1 MPFCRECGKEVQ
13 REWKLCPF
21 CGESQE
27 LTEANKQHNSDSSGP
42 LKFQDSAMSGDIHHT
57 VINNDVEAVTSAVI
71 MALDKLGV
79 MSNESI
85 QEVPVELMAP
95 EIQRLEV
102 GDFVD
107 YYSPTNQRWLD
118 NCNVMEVNDDGSYVV
133 SVPKS
138 SRVETKYGVVV
149 GDSPGCIR
157 PSQPLFTIGNR
168 ILANWKNAGPLYFG
182 TIANVNPDGTYDIQY
197 DDGDAE
203 LKVEQSRIYLAPN
216 LSLGDRVFV
225 NWKAHGYYFPAKV
238 ATIHPDHTIRV
249 DYDDGDVEDNVPLS
263 RVRVITEENKE
274 VMAYSEAISESE
286 EELLSAFRVFDPE
299 ETGTISATELFHIL
313 TEMGDQPI
321 NDTEVYELFNDLGI
335 EMDAELDYRQLAK
348 WLVSP

>member
-27 LTEANKQHNSDSSGP
+27 SGEAKSDSSGP
-42 LKFQDSAMSGDIHHT
+42 LQFQDSAMSGDIHHT
-57 VINNDVEAVTSAVI
+57 VINNDVEAVTNAVI

-79 MSNESI
+79 VSNEPSH
-85 QEVPVELMAP
+85 EVPVELVAP
-95 EIQRLEV
+95 EIQRLNV
-102 GDFVD
+102 GDSVD
-107 YYSPTNQRWLD
+107 YFSPTNQRWLD
-118 NCNVMEVNDDGSYVV
+118 NCTVTEVNENGTYVV

-138 SRVETKYGVVV
+138 SRIETKYAVTI

-182 TIANVNPDGTYDIQY
+182 TIADVNPDGTYDIQY

-203 LKVEQSRIYLAPN
+203 LRVEQSRIYLAPN
-216 LSLGDRVFV
+216 LSVGDRVFV
-225 NWKAHGYYFPAKV
+225 NWKAHGYYFPAHV
-238 ATIHPDHTIRV
+238 ASIHPDHTIRV
-249 DYDDGDVEDNVPLS
+249 DYDDGDTEDNIPLS

-274 VMAYSEAISESE
+274 VMEYADAISESE
-286 EELLSAFRVFDPE
+286 EELLQAFRVFDTQ
-299 ETGTISATELFHIL
+299 ETGTISATELFRIL

-321 NDTEVYELFNDLGI
+321 DESEVFELFNDLGI

>member
-27 LTEANKQHNSDSSGP
+27 SGEAKSESAVP
-42 LKFQDSAMSGDIHHT
+42 LQFQDSAMSGDIHHT
-57 VINNDVEAVTSAVI
+57 VINNDVEAVTNAVI

-79 MSNESI
+79 VSNEPSH
-85 QEVPVELMAP
+85 EVPVELVAP
-95 EIQRLEV
+95 EIQRLNV
-102 GDFVD
+102 GDSVD
-107 YYSPTNQRWLD
+107 YFSPTNQRWLD
-118 NCNVMEVNDDGSYVV
+118 NCTVTEVNENGTYVV

-138 SRVETKYGVVV
+138 SRIETKYAVTI

-168 ILANWKNAGPLYFG
+168 VLANWKNAGPLYFG
-182 TIANVNPDGTYDIQY
+182 TIADVNPDGTYDIQY

-203 LKVEQSRIYLAPN
+203 LRVEQSRIYLAPN
-216 LSLGDRVFV
+216 LSVGDRVFV
-225 NWKAHGYYFPAKV
+225 NWKAHGYYFPAHV
-238 ATIHPDHTIRV
+238 ASIHPDHTIRV
-249 DYDDGDVEDNVPLS
+249 DYDDGDTEDNIPLS

-274 VMAYSEAISESE
+274 VMEYADAISESE
-286 EELLSAFRVFDPE
+286 EELLQAFRVFDTQ
-299 ETGTISATELFHIL
+299 ETGTISATELFRIL

-321 NDTEVYELFNDLGI
+321 DESEVFELFNDLGI

>member
-27 LTEANKQHNSDSSGP
+27 GSVKSESDGP
-42 LKFQDSAMSGDIHHT
+42 LSFQDSAMSGDIHHT

-71 MALDKLGV
+71 MALDRLGV
-79 MSNESI
+79 VSNEPK
-85 QEVPVELMAP
+85 QDVPVELMAP
-95 EIQRLEV
+95 EIQKLSV
-102 GDFVD
+102 GDSVD
-107 YYSPTNQRWLD
+107 YYSPTNERWLD
-118 NCNVMEVNDDGSYVV
+118 SCNVMGVNDDGTYVV

-138 SRVETKYGVVV
+138 SRVETKYAVVI

-157 PSQPLFTIGNR
+157 VSQPLFTIGNR
-168 ILANWKNAGPLYFG
+168 VLANWKNAGPLYFG
-182 TIANVNPDGTYDIQY
+182 TIADVNPDGTYDIQY

-203 LKVEQSRIYLAPN
+203 LRVEQSRIYLAPN
-216 LSLGDRVFV
+216 LNVGDRVFV
-225 NWKAHGYYFPAKV
+225 NWKAHGYYFPAEV
-238 ATIHPDHTIRV
+238 AIIHPDHTIRV
-249 DYDDGDVEDNVPLS
+249 DFDDGDVEDNVPLS

-274 VMAYSEAISESE
+274 VIAYSEAISESE
-286 EELLSAFRVFDPE
+286 EELLKAFRIFDPND
-299 ETGTISATELFHIL
+299 TGTISASELFRIL
-313 TEMGDQPI
+313 TEMGDEPI
-321 NDTEVYELFNDLGI
+321 NETEVFELFSDLGI

>member
-27 LTEANKQHNSDSSGP
+27 IGGGESDSSGP
-42 LKFQDSAMSGDIHHT
+42 LQFQDSAMSGDIHHT
-57 VINNDVEAVTSAVI
+57 VINNDVEAVTNAVI

-79 MSNESI
+79 VSNEPTQQI
-85 QEVPVELMAP
+85 PVELVSP
-95 EIQRLEV
+95 EIQRLSV
-102 GDFVD
+102 GDSVD
-107 YYSPTNQRWLD
+107 YYSPTNERWLD
-118 NCNVMEVNDDGSYVV
+118 NCTVMEVNENGTYVV

-138 SRVETKYGVVV
+138 SRTETKYAVTI
-149 GDSPGCIR
+149 GDAPGCIR

-168 ILANWKNAGPLYFG
+168 VLANWKNAGPLYFG
-182 TIANVNPDGTYDIQY
+182 TIADVNPNGTYDIQY

-203 LKVEQSRIYLAPN
+203 LRVEQSRIYLAPN
-216 LSLGDRVFV
+216 LSVGDRVFV
-225 NWKAHGYYFPAKV
+225 NWKAHGYYFPAHV
-238 ATIHPDHTIRV
+238 ASIHPDHTIRV
-249 DYDDGDVEDNVPLS
+249 DYDDGDTEDNVPLS

-274 VMAYSEAISESE
+274 VMEFADAITESE
-286 EELLSAFRVFDPE
+286 EELLQAFRVFDTQ
-299 ETGTISATELFHIL
+299 ETGTISATELFRIL

-321 NDTEVYELFNDLGI
+321 DQSEVFELFNDLEI

>member
-1 MPFCRECGKEVQ
+1 MPFCRECGKEVE

-21 CGESQE
+21 CGEAQDGGGR
-27 LTEANKQHNSDSSGP
+27 SDSGGP

-79 MSNESI
+79 VSNEPK
-85 QEVPVELMAP
+85 QEVPAELIAP
-95 EIQRLEV
+95 EIQRLSV
-102 GDFVD
+102 GDAVD

-118 NCNVMEVNDDGSYVV
+118 DCKVLEVNDDGTYVV

-138 SRVETKYGVVV
+138 SRIETKYAVVI

-168 ILANWKNAGPLYFG
+168 VLANWKNAGPLYFG
-182 TIANVNPDGTYDIQY
+182 TIADVNRDGTYDIQY

-203 LKVEQSRIYLAPN
+203 LRVEQSRVHLAPN
-216 LSLGDRVFV
+216 LSVGDRVFV
-225 NWKAHGYYFPAKV
+225 NWKAHGYYFPAQV
-238 ATIHPDHTIRV
+238 DAIHPDHTIKV
-249 DYDDGDVEDNVPLS
+249 NFDDGDVEDNVPLS

-274 VMAYSEAISESE
+274 VMEYADAISESE
-286 EELLSAFRVFDPE
+286 EELLQAFRVFDTE
-299 ETGTISATELFHIL
+299 ETGTISASELFRIL
-313 TEMGDQPI
+313 TEMGDEPI
-321 NDTEVYELFNDLGI
+321 NEREVHELFNDLGI